1 MANKKLI
8 RLTEA
13 DLHRIVKE
21 SVNNVLNEG
30 MWDNIKSGWQGAKAG
45 YNYSKGVQDNQN
57 YYNDMMQRGVNP
69 HAAADSYNKND
80 AGNAVSNVLSYIRKM
95 NITVDEVFV
104 KRLTSGLNRLA
115 QQTEWFGGN
124 RNTNSN

>member
-30 MWDNIKSGWQGAKAG
+30 MWDNIKSGWRGAKAG

-57 YYNDMMQRGVNP
+57 NYNDMMQRGVNP
-69 HAAADSYNKND
+69 HVAADSYNKND
-80 AGNAVSNVLSYIRKM
+80 AVSNVLSYIRKM
-95 NITVDEVFV
+95 NITVDEIFV
-104 KRLTSGLNRLA
+104 ERLTRGLNRLA
-115 QQTEWFGGN
+115 QQTEWFGGS

>member
-1 MANKKLI
+1 MNNKKLI

-45 YNYSKGVQDNQN
+45 YNYSKGVQNNQN

-69 HAAADSYNKND
+69 HTAADTYNDND
-80 AGNAVSNVLSYIRKM
+80 AGNAVSNVLGYIQKM
-95 NITVDEVFV
+95 NIIVDAAFV
-104 KRLTSGLNRLA
+104 DRLTKNLNYLA
-115 QQTEWFGGN
+115 QQA
-124 RNTNSN
+124 